1 MLAEWN
7 TMPNTHDLFII
18 NERWG
23 IRKNTV
29 RSAPSVLVHRCSTGG
44 VGNIHDLVR
53 NDYECDTCKTPI
65 PDEIQA
71 LWLLRTCD
79 EADEYWM
86 KHWEK

>member
-1 MLAEWN
+1 MLSDWDGMAN
-7 TMPNTHDLFII
+7 RHDLFVI

-29 RSAPSVLVHRCSTGG
+29 STAPAVIVHRCSTGQT
-44 VGNIHDLVR
+44 GNVHDLR
-53 NDYECDTCKTPI
+53 RGDYRCDTCSTLI

-79 EADEYWM
+79 EHDDYWM
-86 KHWEK
+86 KDWEK